1 MSILSRRRKRQEPR
15 VDFYHI
21 FGYLTGLLFI
31 KPDMDPTSLV
41 RTAGFVHFLDAILC
55 RVIAGHSG
63 RGKNLWMIAGLLL
76 GIWALG
82 TLFLLPVKAR
92 ETGERN
98 VSSQHS
104 V

>member
-1 MSILSRRRKRQEPR
+1 
-15 VDFYHI
+15 VDFYHV
-21 FGYLTGLLFI
+21 FGYLTGLLFT
-31 KPDMDPTSLV
+31 KPDMDPTSLF

-55 RVIAGHSG
+55 RLLAGYTG

-82 TLFLLPVKAR
+82 TLFLLPVKSRQNSDPAVR
-92 ETGERN
+92 
-98 VSSQHS
+98 SHPS